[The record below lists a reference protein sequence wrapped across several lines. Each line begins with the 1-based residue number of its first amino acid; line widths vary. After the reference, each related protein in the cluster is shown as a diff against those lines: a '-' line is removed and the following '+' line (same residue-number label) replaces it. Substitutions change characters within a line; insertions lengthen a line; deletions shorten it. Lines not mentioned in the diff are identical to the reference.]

1 MSARRSLLTTAAAG
15 ALLGALCFVPSA
27 NATSPAAHEAPRD
40 DSSTTSSAP
49 AAPADSPNR
58 HETASAASGRL
69 AETGGG
75 LDTTPYIIGGTAFLS
90 LGAGFVVFS
99 VRRERDG
106 SGRGSAAY

>member
-27 NATSPAAHEAPRD
+27 NATSPAPHD
-40 DSSTTSSAP
+40 
-49 AAPADSPNR
+49 APADTRPATSAAPH
-58 HETASAASGRL
+58 HETTATGRL
-69 AETGGG
+69 AETGTGF
-75 LDTTPYIIGGTAFLS
+75 DTTPYVIGGTAFLG

-106 SGRGSAAY
+106 GDAAY

>member
-27 NATSPAAHEAPRD
+27 NATSPDAAPSS
-40 DSSTTSSAP
+40 DSSSSSSSSNPSAP
-49 AAPADSPNR
+49 SNR

-75 LDTTPYIIGGTAFLS
+75 FDTTPYVVGGTAFLG

-106 SGRGSAAY
+106 ESGGRGSAAY